1 MIPLEEARR
10 YVLERVRP
18 LDAHRVPLA
27 DAAGRVLAEPV
38 VAAEQVPPFANTAMD
53 GFAVQAADTTEAP
66 VVLSVVGTIAAGDS
80 FSGSVGP
87 GQAAR
92 IMTGA
97 PLPDGSDAVV
107 MVERTVFDDAA
118 LTVEVGVAVEPG
130 NHVRAAGEDIQIGD
144 VVAEAGVTL
153 TPGHLGVL
161 ASVGIHEVSV
171 VRRPRVGVVSTGDEL
186 VDDRRPLN
194 PGEIRDANR
203 HTLLA
208 LVAASGW
215 EAVDL
220 GIVADDPDQLRAV
233 FGDAAERCDAILSSG
248 GVSMGAFDY
257 VKVILDELGEMRWM
271 QIAIKP
277 AKPFAFGCIGDTPV
291 FGLPGN
297 PVSSMVSF
305 EVLARTALERM
316 AGNASADLD
325 LLWAVSE
332 DSLGHGADGK
342 THLLRVEG
350 RRDDQGQWRVRRA
363 GGQGSHQLTAMAR
376 ANALAF
382 SPDGQAIEPGDNVQ
396 ILLLG

>member
-1 MIPLEEARR
+1 VIPLEEARR